1 MQQKSFADQI
11 AGAKAKLLADLDPT
25 DTDYEEQKNQI
36 EIQMKDENFQKQ
48 VLMGIQQEM
57 VINMS
62 LKETS
67 EF

>member
-36 EIQMKDENFQKQ
+36 EIQMKDENFQK
-48 VLMGIQQEM
+48 
-57 VINMS
+57 
-62 LKETS
+62 
-67 EF
+67 